1 MNTLARP
8 PFSPNQY
15 RSIFIS
21 DVHLGSYGCQA
32 EKLLNFL
39 QNTTCDQLFLVGDI
53 IDGWQMRGRV
63 YWPESHERV
72 MKQLLEMAK
81 TGTKVRYITGNH
93 DEFLRNYGALQFD
106 TIEIVDEY
114 RLRNKDGREF
124 LVIHG
129 DQYDVITKYARWIST
144 LGDVGYNLLLRI
156 NVVVNKVRSLLGYD
170 YWSFSKWVKDSVKQA
185 VSYVGD
191 FEATVASVCNQRG
204 YAGIICGHIHK
215 AANREVGGVRYL
227 NCGDWV
233 ESCTAILHTHDG
245 QFQVIEHDA
254 REKANAADF
263 QADAMADNATSDLP
277 QKEIA

>member
-72 MKQLLEMAK
+72 MKQLLEIAK

-245 QFQVIEHDA
+245 QFQVIAHDA
-254 REKANAADF
+254 KDNANAAD
-263 QADAMADNATSDLP
+263 ARAEAMADNASTDLP

>member
-1 MNTLARP
+1 MKYFLIMFPDGCPRTAEAHANASEAVAPSGTLQVVTTPSSHLSRQSDWCC
-8 PFSPNQY
+8 SPASP
-15 RSIFIS
+15 R
-21 DVHLGSYGCQA
+21 
-32 EKLLNFL
+32 
-39 QNTTCDQLFLVGDI
+39 
-53 IDGWQMRGRV
+53 
-63 YWPESHERV
+63 
-72 MKQLLEMAK
+72 
-81 TGTKVRYITGNH
+81 
-93 DEFLRNYGALQFD
+93 
-106 TIEIVDEY
+106 
-114 RLRNKDGREF
+114 
-124 LVIHG
+124 
-129 DQYDVITKYARWIST
+129 

-245 QFQVIEHDA
+245 QFQVIEHGA
-254 REKANAADF
+254 KEKANAADF

>member
-1 MNTLARP
+1 MNTLALP

-32 EKLLNFL
+32 DKLLNFL

-72 MKQLLEMAK
+72 MKQLLEIAK

>member
-72 MKQLLEMAK
+72 MKQLLEIAK

-114 RLRNKDGREF
+114 RLRNKDGGEF

>member
-81 TGTKVRYITGNH
+81 SGTKVRYITGNH

-114 RLRNKDGREF
+114 RLRNKDGSEF

-245 QFQVIEHDA
+245 QFQVIAHDA
-254 REKANAADF
+254 KDNANEAD
-263 QADAMADNATSDLP
+263 ARAEAMADNASTDLP

>member
-72 MKQLLEMAK
+72 MKQLLEIAK

-106 TIEIVDEY
+106 TIDIVDEY
-114 RLRNKDGREF
+114 RLRNKDGGEV

-263 QADAMADNATSDLP
+263 QADAIADNAASDLP

>member
-32 EKLLNFL
+32 DKLLNFL

-72 MKQLLEMAK
+72 MKQLLEIAK

>member
-114 RLRNKDGREF
+114 RLRNKDGGEF

-245 QFQVIEHDA
+245 QFQVIEHGA
-254 REKANAADF
+254 KEKANAADC